1 MLIDSDLTPG
11 ARFGFSGPKAGAISE
26 EFRGGRIGWLSV
38 PNGLEGFDIEPI
50 VILMLGG
57 GAYVGWNIGANDTAN
72 CIGPT
77 VGCGL
82 LPYKRAVAL
91 VVIFS
96 FLGGIL
102 QGQPVMKTVGKGII
116 SAELDPAAV
125 LTALFCSG
133 LVVMAATI
141 KKLPTSTS
149 QAIVGGVVGVGL
161 ALNADIN
168 TVKLYAIAGS
178 WVLCPILVLGLAF
191 GLSRLL
197 GRLLRVITVS
207 TMLVQNAMGRL
218 AIAASCYVAF
228 SLGANHAGTAM
239 GPIANLGIVPPI
251 VLLSIGGFS
260 IALGAMSY
268 GQKVTD
274 TVGKGITP
282 LDLPGA
288 FVAMISSAFGV
299 HLFSIFG
306 IPVSTSS
313 AIVGAV
319 AGVGL
324 VKGAKSISKRT
335 ITTIFIGWVLT
346 PVLAATASY
355 LVYLGFRKI
364 MN

>member
-1 MLIDSDLTPG
+1 
-11 ARFGFSGPKAGAISE
+11 
-26 EFRGGRIGWLSV
+26 
-38 PNGLEGFDIEPI
+38 LEGLNIEPI
-50 VILMLGG
+50 VILLLMG
-57 GAYVGWNIGANDTAN
+57 GAFVGWNIGANDTAN

-82 LPYKRAVAL
+82 LSYKRAVTM

-96 FLGGIL
+96 FFGGIL
-102 QGQPVMKTVGKGII
+102 QGQNVMKTVGTGII
-116 SAELDPAAV
+116 STELDPVAI
-125 LTALFCSG
+125 LTALICSG
-133 LVVMAATI
+133 MVVMAATL

-161 ALNADIN
+161 VLHADIN
-168 TVKLYAIAGS
+168 IAKLYVIAGS

-191 GLSRLL
+191 TLSQLL
-197 GRLLRVITVS
+197 GRLLRIINIS
-207 TMLVQNAMGRL
+207 KMLIQNTMGHL

-239 GPIANLGIVPPI
+239 GPIANLGIVPPFF
-251 VLLSIGGFS
+251 LLAIGGMS
-260 IALGAMSY
+260 IALGAAFY

-288 FVAMISSAFGV
+288 FVALISSAFSV
-299 HLFSIFG
+299 HLFSILG

-319 AGVGL
+319 VGVGL
-324 VKGAKSISKRT
+324 VKGARTISKNA
-335 ITTIFIGWVLT
+335 IITIFVGWVLT
-346 PVLAATASY
+346 PTLAAVSSFLIYTGY
-355 LVYLGFRKI
+355 RMIVH
-364 MN
+364 